1 VNIYTGDV
9 CSWHV
14 STVRHV
20 AIAVAI
26 GGKPTSGLDRRNH
39 AIDPE
44 RTFRVALGRLYD

>member
-1 VNIYTGDV
+1 MNIYTGDV

-26 GGKPTSGLDRRNH
+26 GGKPTSGLIAEITRLTRSGRS
-39 AIDPE
+39 E
-44 RTFRVALGRLYD
+44 LALGRLFD